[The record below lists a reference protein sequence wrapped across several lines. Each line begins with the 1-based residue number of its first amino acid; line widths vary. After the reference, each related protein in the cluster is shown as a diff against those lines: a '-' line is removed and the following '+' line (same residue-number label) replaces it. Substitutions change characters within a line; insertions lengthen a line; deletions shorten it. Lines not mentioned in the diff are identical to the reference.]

1 MRIEELE
8 NNMYIKST
16 DSVEKFLLNVI
27 QEYFK
32 DSNEAIEGSKEYIIR
47 EAVDRLKTEMDYN
60 SLGVLSI
67 TLQDGI
73 ARTGEVNITLA
84 ELGGEPEISPKLSA
98 FNVNF
103 GTKANTACEG
113 NDPRLYNART
123 PLKHE
128 HEISDIRGLEGRLSS
143 IDGQIARMGGSAH
156 THSNKDVLDK
166 LVYTGFNNTID
177 LTVIDSLEPKIDAF
191 IEEVRTHIQTYVQ
204 NTQTEIQRINQTL
217 NELNQEIDNIHAYVI
232 EKCDEYLLTAKQYT
246 DNLINTSVQEFK
258 DYCDANFVSKTD
270 IMDLIDIAENCYVLL
285 NEDKFELNDLVFG
298 ITDSNRTTNLALSQ
312 KTLDEFDK
320 RSMMPND
327 TRVIFKLYLEYT
339 KNNITYRQPL
349 PYADNF
355 SNQFEPYLYYTVK
368 PLTIAG
374 YIQALRNTS
383 TNNVLQLIFMT
394 NENQIPSYYISTGK
408 IIVDIYARNA
418 PFSAQT
424 IPDSEIIIEPVD
436 PEPVEPTPDEPEPEE
451 SNHNNLDVWSDFNT
465 EPESILNSKS
475 NYQRILNNTFTDGKN
490 PSISTAEYCARMKI
504 LYKRI
509 YNAVKDYQ
517 SKEKYSITRY
527 DTGEIY
533 EYDSHLNSLVDHN
546 YAVTLD
552 NQTVGWSIPVW
563 CEDLAMDGDIVTN
576 LFSNSPNAMFNA
588 GAIFNA
594 FFDDNPDIVNG
605 KHVGKTTNNF
615 VNATIWGSLTYDIR
629 VNINIL

>member
-60 SLGVLSI
+60 SLGVLSV

-191 IEEVRTHIQTYVQ
+191 IEEVRTNIQTYIQ

-232 EKCDEYLLTAKQYT
+232 EKCDEYLLAAKQYT

-258 DYCDANFVSKTD
+258 DYCDANFVNKTD

-285 NEDKFELNDLVFG
+285 NEDKFELNDLIFG
-298 ITDSNRTTNLALSQ
+298 ITGSNRTTNLALSQ

-339 KNNITYRQPL
+339 RNNITYRQPL

-451 SNHNNLDVWSDFNT
+451 PTDNLPNLDIWSDINS
-465 EPESILNSKS
+465 EPESILNSKT
-475 NYQRILNNTFTDGKN
+475 NYQKILNGTFTAGKSS
-490 PSISTAEYCARMKI
+490 SISTQEYCNKAKI

-509 YNAVKDYQ
+509 YNFVKYYGQKSSYSECIGQTDYYYIDQ
-517 SKEKYSITRY
+517 NTNETKLAHGT
-527 DTGEIY
+527 
-533 EYDSHLNSLVDHN
+533 LNDLRINDGTN
-546 YAVTLD
+546 
-552 NQTVGWSIPVW
+552 TVGWMHTIMIDDLLIDQLPSSVFNILPVSS
-563 CEDLAMDGDIVTN
+563 DAMLDAVMDDC
-576 LFSNSPNAMFNA
+576 PE
-588 GAIFNA
+588 IFNGTHIRRTDTW
-594 FFDDNPDIVNG
+594 FTYGTYYYIR
-605 KHVGKTTNNF
+605 KHLNL
-615 VNATIWGSLTYDIR
+615 A
-629 VNINIL
+629 